1 MRLIT
6 IEEQICP
13 ICLDVLNPLTQ
24 KIELKCTHVYHKKCI
39 DKWLHKHYTCPLCR
53 ERTRV
58 VPSYSIDYK
67 VVLVVLFFL
76 YIKNII

>member
-24 KIELKCTHVYHKKCI
+24 KIELKCTHVYHKNVLINGYISIIPALCVEKGLELF
-39 DKWLHKHYTCPLCR
+39 LHI
-53 ERTRV
+53 V
-58 VPSYSIDYK
+58 
-67 VVLVVLFFL
+67 
-76 YIKNII
+76 